1 MTRRKVHDGLKAE
14 RAELLNGLE
23 TGAHRT
29 AFNARRKKAGE
40 ERDLAV
46 EAHSAAE
53 TLKSGLEAEKRSAET
68 AVTEVAKRLE
78 TAEAE
83 LEAASQSIE
92 IAPERLEELLTRPLV
107 DVRQL
112 EERVS
117 DLQNHRLTSR
127 ETVKTRQTDLE
138 TIISARKGSREDGTL
153 EESPE
158 SLETRKITLTS
169 ANKENLKQE
178 QVFASRLQAD
188 MEAKARQATIIAQLS
203 KARKVR
209 DTWSAVNDT
218 VGSANGDRF
227 SQIAQEVTLSI
238 LVEQANHHLEGIK
251 PRYRLALG
259 EGKLSLH
266 VVDEDMAGE
275 IRSTRSLSGGE
286 RFLVSLALA
295 LALSSVGGGGAI
307 SGTLF
312 IDEGFGTLD
321 AESLDLAI
329 GALEA
334 LQAQGRMVGVI
345 SHVQAMKDRIPMQVQ
360 IEAQGDGSSEVVI
373 AA

>member
-1 MTRRKVHDGLKAE
+1 MD
-14 RAELLNGLE
+14 
-23 TGAHRT
+23 
-29 AFNARRKKAGE
+29 
-40 ERDLAV
+40 
-46 EAHSAAE
+46 
-53 TLKSGLEAEKRSAET
+53 
-68 AVTEVAKRLE
+68 AK
-78 TAEAE
+78 
-83 LEAASQSIE
+83 
-92 IAPERLEELLTRPLV
+92 
-107 DVRQL
+107 VRQAAIVTQIG
-112 EERVS
+112 E
-117 DLQNHRLTSR
+117 
-127 ETVKTRQTDLE
+127 
-138 TIISARKGSREDGTL
+138 
-153 EESPE
+153 
-158 SLETRKITLTS
+158 
-169 ANKENLKQE
+169 
-178 QVFASRLQAD
+178 
-188 MEAKARQATIIAQLS
+188 ARQ
-203 KARKVR
+203 VR
-209 DTWSAVNDT
+209 DTWAAVNDT

-259 EGKLSLH
+259 EGKLSLR

-295 LALSSVGGGGAI
+295 LALSSVGGSGAI

-329 GALEA
+329 DALEA

-345 SHVQAMKDRIPMQVQ
+345 SHVQAMKDRIPIQIQ